1 MKWNLTERINTYN
14 IDSGLHPVA
23 DISKEYVN
31 AEYYARLIASAPE
44 LLEACGVALMR
55 LKSGTKKE
63 NEFNKNVANLLEQ
76 AINKSKGN

>member
-1 MKWNLTERINTYN
+1 MKENTNITEVAHNEINRLES
-14 IDSGLHPVA
+14 I
-23 DISKEYVN
+23 N
-31 AEYYARLIASAPE
+31 AE
-44 LLEACGVALMR
+44 LLEACGVALVR